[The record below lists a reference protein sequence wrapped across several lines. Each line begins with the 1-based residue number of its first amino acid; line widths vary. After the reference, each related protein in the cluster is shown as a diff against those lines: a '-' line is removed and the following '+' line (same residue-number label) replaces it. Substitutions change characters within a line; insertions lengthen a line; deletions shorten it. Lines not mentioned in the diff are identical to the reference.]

1 MNYSTGSNVDIQQPS
16 KKSEVLHKWNL
27 LVSPDVIGLHEHQK
41 APLVSHFATND
52 GHAIADVERLSGDEV
67 TQPDVSFLQ
76 NEHDEML
83 IHGQTLY
90 GVIRFIDSQ
99 LTE

>member
-1 MNYSTGSNVDIQQPS
+1 M
-16 KKSEVLHKWNL
+16 
-27 LVSPDVIGLHEHQK
+27 IGIHEHRK
-41 APLVSHFATND
+41 APLVSHFVTKD

-67 TQPDVSFLQ
+67 NQPDVSFLQ
-76 NEHDEML
+76 NEPDEML

-90 GVIRFIDSQ
+90 GVIRSIDSQ